1 MQQKSANAA
10 MLVQVESKMDSRD
23 MTRLLPHINLRTC
36 NVQEGTGY
44 WKAVKD

>member
-10 MLVQVESKMDSRD
+10 MLVQVETKMVSRD
-23 MTRLLPHINLRTC
+23 MTRLLPHIDLRTC
-36 NVQEGTGY
+36 NLQEGTGY